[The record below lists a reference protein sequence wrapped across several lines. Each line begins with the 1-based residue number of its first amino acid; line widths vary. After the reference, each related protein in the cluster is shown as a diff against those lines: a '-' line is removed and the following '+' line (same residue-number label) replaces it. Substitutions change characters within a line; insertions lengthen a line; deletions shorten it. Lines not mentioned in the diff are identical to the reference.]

1 MDWYYADGTNQVG
14 PLDGR
19 QMGQLAQQGK
29 ITAETLVWRAG
40 FPAWVAAKRAA
51 PHLFSGAAPQAAPAQ
66 AAAPKPGE
74 GAPGAGREPVSSL
87 NLQSNL
93 ADALGD
99 TGKAPNLL
107 NALGDFSG
115 LSGLGVLGEAM
126 GPVATEPVIGEEFF
140 CAACGTMKP
149 SSQAATFEGK
159 VLCLQCGRKLGKEGG
174 LDYAEGEAF
183 YREKTKRRPLRRL
196 MAFYERNRLQFILA
210 GLALGLLL
218 VILLLRLAEAHE
230 LAGVLVFVLAAAV
243 LGAAYTGNGLGRAYG
258 RTVLIATIFAL
269 VGELFLFRGSGLLLI
284 GALSFLAAHGAFL
297 IAFWIRGFSLGWS
310 IGAAIPLLAIS
321 GASYFWLHADASV
334 EMEIALIGFG
344 LLLTTMTIFGI
355 ATVGAGCGYLI
366 LLGSIGFYVS
376 DLLFARALVYDLR
389 AGLGDTLCAF
399 PLRHVALLLFAFSIS
414 REREQSIR
422 LEEQRQAAA
431 AGAPQPYDPLIH
443 F

>member
-29 ITAETLVWRAG
+29 VTPETLVWRAG
-40 FPAWVAAKRAA
+40 FPAWVAAKKAA
-51 PHLFSGAAPQAAPAQ
+51 PHLFLGVAPQPAPPQ

-74 GAPGAGREPVSSL
+74 GTPGAGRAPAPSL

-93 ADALGD
+93 VDALAD
-99 TGKAPNLL
+99 TGGAPNLL
-107 NALGDFSG
+107 NDLADFSG

-126 GPVATEPVIGEEFF
+126 SPVVADPVVGEEFF

-159 VLCLQCGRKLGKEGG
+159 VLCLQCGRKLGKEEG
-174 LDYAEGEAF
+174 LAYAEGEAF
-183 YREKTKRRPLRRL
+183 YREKAKRRPFRRL
-196 MAFYERNRLQFILA
+196 LAFYGRNRLQFIFA
-210 GLALGLLL
+210 GAALGLLL
-218 VILLLRLAEAHE
+218 VIMLLRLARAFEPAGL
-230 LAGVLVFVLAAAV
+230 LAFVLAAAV
-243 LGAAYTGNGLGRAYG
+243 LGTAYTGNGLGRAYG
-258 RTVLIATIFAL
+258 RTVVLATIFAL
-269 VGELFLFRGSGLLLI
+269 VGELFLFQGSGLLLI

-310 IGAAIPLLAIS
+310 MGTALPLLAIS
-321 GASYFWLHADASV
+321 GASYFWLHTDASV

-344 LLLTTMTIFGI
+344 LVLTTMTVFGI
-355 ATVGAGCGYLI
+355 ATVGADSGYLI
-366 LLGSIGFYVS
+366 LLGAIGFYVS
-376 DLLFARALVYDLR
+376 DLLFARALVFDLR
-389 AGLGDTLCAF
+389 AGLGDTLCALPF
-399 PLRHVALLLFAFSIS
+399 RHVALLLFAFSIS
-414 REREQSIR
+414 AEREQGIR

-431 AGAPQPYDPLIH
+431 ARAPQPYDPLIH